1 MAHWWSGVGV
11 TLTWRVAALLVT
23 AVAASGHHST
33 APYDLIHGTIIGG
46 VVTKFDWQNPHV
58 HIALDVTGEN
68 YVVEHWSV
76 ELENPHILGRAGW
89 TRDTLKAGDRISVTG
104 GRAKDNSFRMRAVS
118 VQLPD
123 GRKLPAL
130 AVTE

>member
-1 MAHWWSGVGV
+1 VGV
-11 TLTWRVAALLVT
+11 KLTWRVAALLVT
-23 AVAASGHHST
+23 AVTAPGHHST
-33 APYDLIHGTIIGG
+33 APYDLIHGTIVGG

-58 HIALDVTGEN
+58 RIALDVTGEN

-89 TRDTLKAGDRISVTG
+89 TKDTLKAGDRISVTG
-104 GRAKDNSFRMRAVS
+104 GRAKDNSFRLRAVS

-130 AVTE
+130 ALTE

>member
-1 MAHWWSGVGV
+1 M
-11 TLTWRVAALLVT
+11 RVLNALAGIMLA
-23 AVAASGHHST
+23 AVALFGHHST

-58 HIALDVTGEN
+58 HIALDVTRED

-89 TRDTLKAGDRISVTG
+89 TKDTLKPGDRISVTG
-104 GRAKDNSFRMRAVS
+104 GRAKDISFRMRAVS

-130 AVTE
+130 AVTEN

>member
-1 MAHWWSGVGV
+1 VKV
-11 TLTWRVAALLVT
+11 TWRVAALLVT
-23 AVAASGHHST
+23 ALTALAHHST

-58 HIALDVTGEN
+58 HIALDVTGED

-76 ELENPHILGRAGW
+76 ELENPHILGHAGW
-89 TRDTLKAGDRISVTG
+89 TKDTLKSGDRISVTG
-104 GRAKDNSFRMRAVS
+104 GRAKDNSFRLRAVS
-118 VQLPD
+118 VQVPD